1 MKILIILTNL
11 SKTIKKEKIQKII
24 KKLQKTNL
32 NKSIY

>member
-11 SKTIKKEKIQKII
+11 FKTIKKEKIQKII
-24 KKLQKTNL
+24 KIQKTNL